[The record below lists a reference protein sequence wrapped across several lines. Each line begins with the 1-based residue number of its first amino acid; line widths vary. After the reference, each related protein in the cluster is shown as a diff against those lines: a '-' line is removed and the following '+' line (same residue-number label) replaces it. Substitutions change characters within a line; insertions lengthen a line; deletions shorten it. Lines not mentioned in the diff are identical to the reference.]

1 MPSDGRRPI
10 LGQRGTQKGED
21 LRIKDYGSNDEVT
34 MNALSAI
41 HLLKQ
46 PLAVSNKDVSA
57 DCAVRLLLIHTGR
70 SI

>member
-46 PLAVSNKDVSA
+46 PLAIDLTAGESKQMISD
-57 DCAVRLLLIHTGR
+57 
-70 SI
+70 

>member
-41 HLLKQ
+41 HLRKIDLTAGESKQ
-46 PLAVSNKDVSA
+46 MISD
-57 DCAVRLLLIHTGR
+57 
-70 SI
+70 

>member
-41 HLLKQ
+41 HRKIDLTAGESKQ
-46 PLAVSNKDVSA
+46 MISD
-57 DCAVRLLLIHTGR
+57 
-70 SI
+70 